1 MVKPAREFDR
11 HRFAQLVEEKCNDTL
26 SEEGAH
32 ALEAMVLASA
42 DSRCEYWKAIAIHA
56 DLERELLSS
65 EDWSAAAERFLQ
77 RASLDDTGRRASNSS
92 RRRVYFAMA
101 VASCMVFAAF
111 FAFWRAGHEDVVARS
126 KQQQE
131 GASVTT
137 TATPVMGHLKS
148 LRANSRWSFGTARG
162 WNSSDFHQGDV
173 ISLEEGEVELRLL
186 SETVAVLRAPVVMQV
201 VASDRVRVLRGRIM
215 VDVAKGDKGFTV
227 ETTSAE
233 VVDFGTVFSVGV
245 AGSGTDV
252 IVFRGEVDLNYGGRH
267 GAERATSRGTTKRFQ
282 AGEAVHVDQDGTLS
296 RIVSVNQTVY
306 SSPAIQP
313 GTRSVISAVRDNI
326 SRDDMWS
333 FYEIVPNGMW
343 EDAKAYVDRPHE
355 WNGITTGIPFYL
367 LGADYVKTFCDDK
380 ITSDLVLE
388 LELQQPAIVYV
399 FMDDRLATPRWL
411 VERFQD
417 TGDDIGI
424 DESYL
429 GGGREAEVGPVRG
442 VDTTFS
448 IWMLVAEQGGVV
460 PLGPNGVTTPEEISL
475 GVTRAHAAM
484 YGIAAVGLDEIE

>member
-1 MVKPAREFDR
+1 MATPAREFDR
-11 HRFAQLVEEKCNDTL
+11 RRFSQLVEEKCNDAL

-32 ALEAMVLASA
+32 ELEALVLASA
-42 DSRCEYWKAIAIHA
+42 DARCEYWKAIGTHA
-56 DLERELLSS
+56 DLERELSS
-65 EDWSAAAERFLQ
+65 REEWSAVAERFLQ
-77 RASLDDTGRRASNSS
+77 GASLDDTGRRAGSS
-92 RRRVYFAMA
+92 RRRRVYFSMA
-101 VASCMVFAAF
+101 VASCIALGAY
-111 FAFWRAGHEDVVARS
+111 FAFWGAWHEDVVARS

-137 TATPVMGHLKS
+137 TAAPVLGHLKS
-148 LRANSRWSFGTARG
+148 LRANSRWSFGRARG

-201 VASDRVRVLRGRIM
+201 VASDRVRVLRGRIT
-215 VDVAKGDKGFTV
+215 VDVANGDKGFTV
-227 ETTSAE
+227 ETASAE
-233 VVDFGTVFSVGV
+233 VVDLGTVFSVGV
-245 AGSGTDV
+245 VGSGTDV
-252 IVFRGEVDLNYGGRH
+252 IVFDGEVDLTYGGRH
-267 GAERATSRGTTKRFQ
+267 GAERATSRGATKRFQ

-296 RIVSVNQTVY
+296 RIVNVNQAVH
-306 SSPAIQP
+306 SSPATQP
-313 GTRSVISAVRDNI
+313 GTRSLISAVRDNI

-355 WNGITTGIPFYL
+355 WNGITTGIPSYL

-399 FMDDRLATPRWL
+399 FMDDRLTVPRWL
-411 VERFQD
+411 VERFED

-448 IWMLVAEQGGVV
+448 IWRLISEQGGVV

-484 YGIAAVGLDEIE
+484 YGIAAVRLDEVD